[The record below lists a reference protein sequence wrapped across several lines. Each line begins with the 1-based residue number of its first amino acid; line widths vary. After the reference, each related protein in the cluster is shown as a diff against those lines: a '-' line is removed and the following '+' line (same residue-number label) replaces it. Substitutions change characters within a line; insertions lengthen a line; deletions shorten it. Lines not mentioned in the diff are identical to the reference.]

1 MGSTIAQAEVAGTH
15 FLKLGGELRHDN
27 AAGLEALIEHWFAVD
42 SPPVQSVVIDL
53 CALEFMDSTVIGLLA
68 CIVRELDGRDLPQA
82 TVFSTQP
89 EINQLLHSLCL
100 DEALTLIKAAPTRDT
115 PLDLESPALAELS
128 GQVSAA
134 SILRAHEQLIE
145 LNEANRSAFQPVVDL
160 LRQG

>member
-1 MGSTIAQAEVAGTH
+1 MDVVIAHAHSAEVH

-27 AAGLEALIEHWFAVD
+27 AAPLEQLIENWFAGEQDAVKA
-42 SPPVQSVVIDL
+42 VVIDL
-53 CALEFMDSTVIGLLA
+53 NELQFMDSTVIGLLA
-68 CIVRELDGRDLPQA
+68 CIVRELAERDLPKA

-100 DEALTLIKAAPTRDT
+100 DEAVTLVEASSAPGSALSAAAVSDQP
-115 PLDLESPALAELS
+115 

-134 SILRAHEQLIE
+134 NILRAHEQLIE
-145 LNEANRSAFQPVVDL
+145 LNKANRAAFQPVVDL

>member
-1 MGSTIAQAEVAGTH
+1 MDVIIAEAQSAGVH

-27 AAGLEALIEHWFAVD
+27 AAPLEQLIEGWFSADAVA
-42 SPPVQSVVIDL
+42 VESVVIDL
-53 CALEFMDSTVIGLLA
+53 NELRFMDSTVIGLLA
-68 CIVRELDGRDLPQA
+68 CIVRELAERALPPA

-100 DEALTLIKAAPTRDT
+100 DDAVTLVEAGSAPGSTLSLAAVGDQM
-115 PLDLESPALAELS
+115 

-145 LNEANRSAFQPVVDL
+145 LNEANRAAFQPVVDL

>member
-1 MGSTIAQAEVAGTH
+1 MDVIIAEAQSAGVH

-27 AAGLEALIEHWFAVD
+27 AAPLEQLIEGWFSADAVA
-42 SPPVQSVVIDL
+42 VESVVIDL
-53 CALEFMDSTVIGLLA
+53 NELRFMDSTVIGLLA
-68 CIVRELDGRDLPQA
+68 CIVRELAERALPPA

-100 DEALTLIKAAPTRDT
+100 DDAVTLVEAGSAPGSALSLAAVGDQ
-115 PLDLESPALAELS
+115 A

-145 LNEANRSAFQPVVDL
+145 LNEANRAAFQPVVDL